1 LFRDV
6 FSKNA
11 PCDYCSDQVLLG
23 CARFAKV
30 EFLHYVQSVLFDN
43 GPVWIH
49 GLELVLASWSSTSH
63 KVSKHEG

>member
-1 LFRDV
+1 VSPELIEIEAK
-6 FSKNA
+6 SLN
-11 PCDYCSDQVLLG
+11 LG
-23 CARFAKV
+23 SNIKIS
-30 EFLHYVQSVLFDN
+30 LHKKEPFI